1 MFYLILLFVFLHV
14 NKGSF
19 FPIYHE
25 YFLIESNFL
34 KFFIVLHV
42 FWRKDKLVK
51 IHERKDIVGGKAW
64 EAESA
69 AAKNSLAKN

>member
-1 MFYLILLFVFLHV
+1 M
-14 NKGSF
+14 
-19 FPIYHE
+19 
-25 YFLIESNFL
+25 

-51 IHERKDIVGGKAW
+51 IQERKDIVGGKAW